1 MNRKKKICVILLA
14 ALLHCLLPA
23 SAMAQRKDTTLTFTR
38 EQLSTRTVTGED
50 GNQYTRLEYQGLTP
64 RREACSPELPYRHI
78 TLPIP
83 VNARNVTLQVSTGGA
98 SSLKLREKVYPIQ
111 WPRIT
116 TIPSRPPGFAAC
128 SPSVYGSTD
137 GFPVETAYITDVS
150 GSTDTEKRVG
160 IAVCPLKYFPL
171 QDKCD
176 FYGEIQISVSYEL
189 APTRKLSPL
198 AAETCPTELPLYEYC
213 IITSRSLAQS
223 FSRLKGW
230 IRQKGMDAGIV
241 CLEDILSD
249 PAIEGDTVS
258 ALYDDA
264 GKIRQYLQYG
274 YKYGGT
280 RYVLFGGNDSIV
292 PVRYGTG
299 EYDWSDYD
307 SYRGELP
314 SDFYFAE
321 LNSNWNVDGDTLLGE
336 HFPIVFGEC
345 YMDYK
350 AELSVGRI
358 LCTTPQEIANY
369 TDKLLLYE
377 INPGRGDR
385 SYLRKAF
392 LSQAD
397 GMQELDEAH
406 KVAKDI
412 TDIFPDTTI
421 ISEFPSY
428 NDDNPTAPTGN
439 GIISEMNHHYGYVSW
454 FSHGFPAYIATMTK
468 GNNASLTTLNA
479 VTSLDNFH
487 YHGIEKDEAGNGLD
501 CLNNK
506 DYPMVAYSIA
516 CNIASFDNFKQNR
529 YGNFLTF
536 ARSFTTGKDYGGP
549 ALIGNTRVGF
559 EEHSYIVQQC
569 FNNYMRSYGI
579 GESLNKAKLYNS
591 DDEGRHHHSLTINV
605 VGCPDLNVW
614 TALPERQ
621 DATIAYG
628 QDGVT
633 INPINYSDSTYICLY
648 PLDKNRKAYTLPGNF
663 GNGANTIQG
672 AENCMITLKGRNCLP
687 AFLPL
692 ALQNTNVS
700 GDNYIQAAD
709 VKVGSDVRNGEQGSV
724 TFEAGSVTEM
734 ETTGQVA
741 FTRNVTVQKGAQLII
756 KQSSIRK

>member
-23 SAMAQRKDTTLTFTR
+23 SAMAQRKDTTLIFTR

-83 VNARNVTLQVSTGGA
+83 VNARNVTLRVSTGGA
-98 SSLKLREKVYPIQ
+98 SSLELREKVYPIQ

-128 SPSVYGSTD
+128 SPSVYGSAD

-292 PVRYGTG
+292 PVRYGTSTF
-299 EYDWSDYD
+299 DNWDYD
-307 SYRGELP
+307 AYEGKLP

-336 HFPIVFGEC
+336 WYSGI
-345 YMDYK
+345 DYK

-358 LCTTPQEIANY
+358 LCTTAQEIVNY

-397 GMQELDEAH
+397 KMQELDEAH

-421 ISEFPSY
+421 VSEFPSW

-439 GIISEMNHHYGYVSW
+439 DIISEMNSHYGYASW
-454 FSHGFPAYIATMTK
+454 FCHGFPAYIATKTE
-468 GNNASLTTLNA
+468 GNNASLTIQNA
-479 VTSLDNFH
+479 LTSLDDFH
-487 YHGIEKDEAGNGLD
+487 YREIDIEEEGNGLD

-506 DYPMVAYSIA
+506 DYPMIAYSIA
-516 CNIASFDNFKQNR
+516 CNIASFDGFKQNR

-549 ALIGNTRVGF
+549 ALIGNTRVGYEDF
-559 EEHSYIVQQC
+559 TYVVQQS
-569 FNNYMRSYGI
+569 FNHYMRSYDI

-591 DDEGRHHHSLTINV
+591 DDIGRHHHSLTVNV

-614 TALPERQ
+614 TALPERLNAIISYGQ
-621 DATIAYG
+621 DAT
-628 QDGVT
+628 T
-633 INPINYSDSTYICLY
+633 INPITCPDSTYICVC
-648 PLDKNRKAYTLPGNF
+648 PLDKSIKCYTLPGNF
-663 GNGANTIQG
+663 GNGAKTIPG
-672 AENCMITLKGRNCLP
+672 AVNCAVTLKGRNCLP
-687 AFLPL
+687 RFFPL
-692 ALQNTNVS
+692 VLQNTSVS
-700 GDNYIQAAD
+700 GSNYIQTTD
-709 VKVGSDVRNGEQGSV
+709 VKVGSDVRDGEQGNV
-724 TFEAGSVTEM
+724 TFESGSTTEI
-734 ETTGQVA
+734 ETTGTVT
-741 FTRNVTVQKGAQLII
+741 FTKNVTIEKGAQFVI
-756 KQSSIRK
+756 KQSDIRK

>member
-1 MNRKKKICVILLA
+1 MSTMNRKKKICVILLA
-14 ALLHCLLPA
+14 TLLHCLLPA
-23 SAMAQRKDTTLTFTR
+23 SAMAQRKDTTLIFTR

-98 SSLKLREKVYPIQ
+98 SSLELREKVYPIQ

-128 SPSVYGSTD
+128 SPSVYGSAD

-292 PVRYGTG
+292 PVRYGTAG
-299 EYDWSDYD
+299 FNNWDYD
-307 SYRGELP
+307 CNLGKLP
-314 SDFYFAE
+314 TDFYFAE
-321 LNSNWNVDGDTLLGE
+321 LNSNWNADGDTLLGE
-336 HFPIVFGEC
+336 WHSYT

-377 INPGRGDR
+377 TNPGRGDH

-392 LSQAD
+392 FSQTD
-397 GMQELDEAH
+397 GMQKLGEAH
-406 KVAKDI
+406 KVARDI

-421 ISEFPSY
+421 VSEFPSW

-439 GIISEMNHHYGYVSW
+439 DIISEMNKHYGYVSW
-454 FSHGFPAYIATMTK
+454 FCHGFPAYIATTTM
-468 GNNASLTTLNA
+468 GDNASDTALNA

-487 YHGIEKDEAGNGLD
+487 YHLIKRIEIRNGLD
-501 CLNNK
+501 CLKNK
-506 DYPMVAYSIA
+506 DYPMIAYSIA

-549 ALIGNTRVGF
+549 ALIGNTRVGY
-559 EEHSYIVQQC
+559 EDSSYLVQKL
-569 FNNYMRSYGI
+569 FNSYMRSYGI
-579 GESLNKAKLYNS
+579 GKSLNMAKLYNNQGN
-591 DDEGRHHHSLTINV
+591 EKHHHAFTVNV

-628 QDGVT
+628 QDAVT
-633 INPINYSDSTYICLY
+633 INPITYSDSTYICLY

-709 VKVGSDVRNGEQGSV
+709 VKAGSDVRNGEQGSV

-741 FTRNVTVQKGAQLII
+741 FTRNVTVQKGAQLVI
-756 KQSSIRK
+756 KQSNIRK